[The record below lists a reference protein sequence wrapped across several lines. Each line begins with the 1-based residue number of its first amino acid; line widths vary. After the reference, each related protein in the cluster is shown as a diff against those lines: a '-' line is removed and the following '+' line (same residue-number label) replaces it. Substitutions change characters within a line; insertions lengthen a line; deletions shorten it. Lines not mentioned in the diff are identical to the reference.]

1 MAPVLLFFNTTKNMK
16 QRLQRVRIA
25 DFDIAAL
32 RKAAREGRLYV
43 KPVECEINV
52 EQEVLAYVSR
62 IAEYAAP
69 PYRECIGEVWRRIVN
84 EPSLLPLLRGRE
96 GVMNKYS
103 VTAIAIFLYNKGC
116 YDFPTATAMHLQ
128 LEGVVERNGYYK
140 NSMKYAPDDKGCS
153 ALCSIIRE
161 ASEKKMKEK

>member
-1 MAPVLLFFNTTKNMK
+1 MK
-16 QRLQRVRIA
+16 KQQLQEVRIE
-25 DFDIAAL
+25 DFDITAL
-32 RKAAREGRLYV
+32 RRAAREGRLYIV
-43 KPVECEINV
+43 PAVECETNV

-69 PYRECIGEVWRRIVN
+69 PYRECIGEVWRRIVAHPEFVPILASRK
-84 EPSLLPLLRGRE
+84 EPF
-96 GVMNKYS
+96 NKYV

-128 LEGVVERNGYYK
+128 LEGIDERNCYYK

-161 ASEKKMKEK
+161 VTEKKK

>member
-1 MAPVLLFFNTTKNMK
+1 MK
-16 QRLQRVRIA
+16 QRLQKVRIE
-25 DFDIAAL
+25 DFNTAAL

-43 KPVECEINV
+43 KPVECETNV

-69 PYRECIGEVWRRIVN
+69 PYRECIGEVWRRIVAH
-84 EPSLLPLLRGRE
+84 PQLAPLIKARKGPFC
-96 GVMNKYS
+96 KYA

-128 LEGVVERNGYYK
+128 LEGIDERNCYYK

-161 ASEKKMKEK
+161 VTEKKK